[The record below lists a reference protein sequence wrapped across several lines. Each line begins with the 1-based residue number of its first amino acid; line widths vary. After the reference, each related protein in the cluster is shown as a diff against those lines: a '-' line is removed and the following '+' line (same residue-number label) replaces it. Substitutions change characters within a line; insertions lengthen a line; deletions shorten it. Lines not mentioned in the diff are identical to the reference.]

1 MLGEPLTERE
11 IRVLRLLRGSLTLP
25 EIGAELGLSPN
36 TIKTRTQVI
45 YRKLGVSTRRDA
57 ITQGHHI
64 GILNSAAVAVD
75 SSLERRLM

>member
-45 YRKLGVSTRRDA
+45 YRKLGVGTRQDA
-57 ITQGHHI
+57 ISQGQLI
-64 GILNSAAVAVD
+64 GILNSAAAA
-75 SSLERRLM
+75 SSAKLPIRA

>member
-57 ITQGHHI
+57 ITQGQHI
-64 GILNSAAVAVD
+64 GILNSAAAAVD
-75 SSLERRLM
+75 PSLERRPM